1 MNQDKYPVQNYVPYN
16 PNNYLTEPNRE
27 HSLGDTL
34 DRQKYERIINNPN
47 YHFKNSFIT
56 NFDIIHHQCRG
67 DNLQNTI
74 QYYQTIFNESVNKEI
89 EENKKT
95 NFIAEAIESERKDV
109 FLKKDSITEHFTRLE
124 MQEKL
129 EKQGIFLSSM
139 RKRAFDR
146 KKKKYTDDC
155 NSVSF

>member
-1 MNQDKYPVQNYVPYN
+1 MNQSKYPVSNYVPFN
-16 PNNYLTEPNRE
+16 PNNYLTEPSRE

-34 DRQKYERIINNPN
+34 DKERYEKIVNNPSC
-47 YHFKNSFIT
+47 HFKNSFIT
-56 NFDIIHHQCRG
+56 NFDIIHHECRG
-67 DNLQNTI
+67 DKLEHSRKYYETI
-74 QYYQTIFNESVNKEI
+74 HKESVDKQI

-95 NFIAEAIESERKDV
+95 NFISKAIECERKDV
-109 FLKKDSITEHFTRLE
+109 FLKKNLITEHFTRLE

-139 RKRAFDR
+139 RRRAFNR

-155 NSVSF
+155 KSLSF